1 MKTYCK
7 KCGHQN
13 YEGIPVSFTKTLFSG
28 NFGKPQIMCDVCDV
42 IRNTEW
48 CKKKY
53 TNNPEKL
60 KVILERREKMLEI
73 VKAKNPKK

>member
-1 MKTYCK
+1 
-7 KCGHQN
+7 
-13 YEGIPVSFTKTLFSG
+13 
-28 NFGKPQIMCDVCDV
+28 MCDVCDV